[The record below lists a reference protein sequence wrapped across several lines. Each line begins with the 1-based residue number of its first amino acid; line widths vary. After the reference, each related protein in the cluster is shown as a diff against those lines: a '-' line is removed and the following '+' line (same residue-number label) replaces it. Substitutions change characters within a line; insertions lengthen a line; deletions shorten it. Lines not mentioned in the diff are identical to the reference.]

1 MVWSFYSTCTAAI
14 TPLLHVCS
22 LEVRVLHCLDKDTL
36 SVSCVRELLFPA
48 SLSSS
53 HLNQIGWDERCGA
66 LALTKKLILKAELHR
81 SKKLSPQSMPSVHY
95 IFKHAEHH

>member
-1 MVWSFYSTCTAAI
+1 MVWSFYSVCTAAF
-14 TPLLHVCS
+14 TPLLYVCS

-53 HLNQIGWDERCGA
+53 RLNQIGWDERCGA
-66 LALTKKLILKAELHR
+66 QKHWHSLKNWFL
-81 SKKLSPQSMPSVHY
+81 KQSY
-95 IFKHAEHH
+95 TD